1 MMRLLERLWRNRG
14 LDRRLDAELR
24 DHLARDVAARIAAG
38 LDPAEAHRRAQ
49 LALGGL
55 EQVREACRDV
65 RRPRLLAELAQDLT
79 FTLRLFRRQP
89 LVGSAIIL
97 IIGLA
102 IGANAAI
109 FAVVDAVALRPLAVA
124 QPDEL
129 AMLWKAP
136 IGGEPIS
143 GVAPANA
150 RELPARLR
158 TITSAAS
165 MTMTAV
171 VLQSR
176 LDSERVFGMRVSA
189 GFFRTLGV
197 APAIGR
203 SFLDSEDAFGAE
215 PVAVISHALWQR
227 RFGGASD
234 ILGRALETPTVRY
247 RVVGV
252 MAPSFHFPEILGTK
266 SRPQIWTPL
275 RFSPREASMRG
286 PGYMFVLLRRDAARS
301 WPVVQQE
308 LDAVSREYAASEPR
322 AFGGRH
328 LRAVPLPE
336 QVVGRLRPLL
346 FALWGAV
353 GCVLLMACANVANLL
368 LSRAA
373 ARQRELALRASLGAS
388 RGRLLRQLL
397 TESLVLSTVASVI
410 GLTLSWLLV
419 RAGAASL
426 GDALPRAAEI
436 AVDWRVGL
444 ATASM
449 AIVTAVLVGAL
460 PALQLTAIDAP
471 DTLRAAS
478 HDRTATVRWSG
489 VRAALLVT
497 QITIAVLL
505 TASAVLL
512 VRSFAAVQRVDLGFA
527 PHGLLSFDVSLPDGY
542 DRDAVTAFYQRLI
555 DRLAELPQVGAVGAV
570 STLPLSGGEFSW
582 TFEVRDQPAPPG
594 AALEKAD
601 VRFITPGTLRAL
613 GVAVRAGREF
623 ERTDRRDGEPVAI
636 VSESFAGRTW
646 PGADPIDR
654 HVKLAG
660 PLDMFPWMRVVGVV
674 DDVHLD
680 SAEQTPG
687 PTIYRPQAQHGWNGM
702 NLVVRT
708 TAAPETATPAIRALM
723 QSIDARAALL
733 DPREFSYYLERSVAR
748 RRLVTQLIGGFAA
761 VATTLALVG
770 VYALFAY
777 LITLR
782 TREIGIRLTL
792 GARGP
797 QVVWMV
803 MRQALALTSLGL
815 LLGVAAAL
823 GARRVIEAQ
832 VFGVSASDPATLAG
846 VTAGVLL
853 AAAAASYLPARRAAR
868 IELTAALRPE

>member
-97 IIGLA
+97 VIGLA

-397 TESLVLSTVASVI
+397 TESLVLSTVASAI

-542 DRDAVTAFYQRLI
+542 DRD
-555 DRLAELPQVGAVGAV
+555 
-570 STLPLSGGEFSW
+570 
-582 TFEVRDQPAPPG
+582 